1 MVSLS
6 PDFIAEL
13 EKVVPPEG
21 VEPFVRSIGREPR
34 TFIRRNPLKPYAGVP
49 GGTPVEWCAQ
59 GVQLADRLSF
69 TLDPLFHAGAY
80 YVQESSSMFLEQV
93 LERVVFPET
102 GRAVRVLDLCAAP
115 GGKSTHIASL
125 IGDEGLLV
133 ANETIRS
140 RAVVLQ
146 ENIQKWGSGNTV
158 VTGNDPACFGAMG
171 ALFDVMVVDAPCSGE
186 GMFRK
191 NDKAAEEWSP
201 GTVRLCRS
209 RQQRIVAD
217 AWDALR
223 EGGFLIYST
232 CTFNRQENEENVR
245 WIETELGGEA
255 IMGALP
261 LYGKVVESDRGYR
274 FHPDRVDGEGF
285 FVSVIRK
292 TAPEGK
298 RIKLNKVRSLPA
310 ADERTVSGW
319 FDLARFRLVSRAGTL
334 FAVPAR
340 YAAEIALLCERLQV
354 LTMGCEVGEVLHG
367 KLKPAY
373 ALAMFHGIGAA
384 DFPKI
389 ELPLET
395 VREYLRKGKVD
406 AAPFREGYN
415 LVAYEGCPVGFV
427 KRIGARVNNLYPK
440 EWRILFL

>member
-1 MVSLS
+1 MPSLN

-34 TFIRRNPLKPYAGVP
+34 VSIRRNPLKPYAGVP
-49 GGTPVEWCAQ
+49 EGTPVEWCVQ
-59 GVQLADRLSF
+59 GVQLPQRILF

-93 LERVVFPET
+93 FERIVFPEK
-102 GRAVRVLDLCAAP
+102 GRALRVLDLCAAP

-146 ENIQKWGSGNTV
+146 ENIQKWGSANVV
-158 VTGNDPACFGAMG
+158 VTGNDPACFGAQG
-171 ALFDVMVVDAPCSGE
+171 ALFDVVLVDAPCSGE

-191 NDKAAEEWSP
+191 NEKAAEEWSP
-201 GTVRLCRS
+201 GAVRLCRS

-223 EGGFLIYST
+223 EDGYLIYST
-232 CTFNRQENEENVR
+232 CTFNRQENEDNVR

-255 IMGALP
+255 VTGCLP
-261 LYGKVVESDRGYR
+261 LYGKVIGSDKGYR

-298 RIKLNKVRSLPA
+298 KLKINKLRPLPA
-310 ADERTVSGW
+310 AEERTVAGW
-319 FDLARFRLVSRAGTL
+319 FGKEFRLVSRDGSL

-340 YAAEIALLCERLQV
+340 YAAEITLLCEKLQV
-354 LTMGCEVGEVLHG
+354 LTMGCEVGEMLHG
-367 KLKPAY
+367 KLKPAH
-373 ALAMFHGIGAA
+373 ALAMFHGVGAT
-384 DFPKI
+384 DLPRVD
-389 ELPLET
+389 LPLEA
-395 VREYLRKGKVD
+395 VQEYLRKGNVD

-415 LVAYEGCPVGFV
+415 LVTYEGCPVGFV
-427 KRIGARVNNLYPK
+427 KRIGGRVNNLYPK